1 VAVPLGYSLYRK
13 LTARGVLFYVCAPD
27 SSEQRKKR
35 RKNNK
40 INART
45 FQEKAIRLLR
55 CGRKRQRIELS

>member
-1 VAVPLGYSLYRK
+1 
-13 LTARGVLFYVCAPD
+13 VLFYVCAPD